1 MIMKGLWTFFAFPLN
16 LLLAALWVVGLVIL
30 WRNHKESAVTKFLL
44 SPAATISSISLFLAS
59 CLWMGLSG
67 DSDFHVSII
76 FVLVLLYML
85 SVVLMVTLR
94 GWRRTDGKIRWRF
107 LFIHAGLLI
116 AVGSAF
122 WGSPDS
128 SELRVRLS
136 EGQVAQTAYEL
147 DGSITGLRHTLE
159 LIGYSAEYSSEG
171 KPVHYEARV
180 SVDGQ
185 APSTITV
192 NNPLSVGIGQ
202 DIYLASI
209 SDDGCVLQI
218 VIEPW
223 RYLALAGIIMLLAG
237 AFMLF
242 IKGPVR

>member
-1 MIMKGLWTFFAFPLN
+1 MKGLWTFFAFPLN

-44 SPAATISSISLFLAS
+44 SPAATISSISLYLAS

-85 SVVLMVTLR
+85 SVVMMVTLR

-122 WGSPDS
+122 VRAESKAVGGTGSTDC
-128 SELRVRLS
+128 
-136 EGQVAQTAYEL
+136 
-147 DGSITGLRHTLE
+147 I
-159 LIGYSAEYSSEG
+159 
-171 KPVHYEARV
+171 
-180 SVDGQ
+180 
-185 APSTITV
+185 
-192 NNPLSVGIGQ
+192 
-202 DIYLASI
+202 
-209 SDDGCVLQI
+209 
-218 VIEPW
+218 
-223 RYLALAGIIMLLAG
+223 
-237 AFMLF
+237 
-242 IKGPVR
+242 